1 MQGDDHAVDVLD
13 FAELSFWTLEPGREE
28 ANMEGQA
35 DSGEGEG
42 QYKWSNWEAIGQLR
56 SRWLLEGWTG

>member
-28 ANMEGQA
+28 ANMEGRPIQA
-35 DSGEGEG
+35 KEKVNISGQIE
-42 QYKWSNWEAIGQLR
+42 KR
-56 SRWLLEGWTG
+56 SVN

>member
-42 QYKWSNWEAIGQLR
+42 QYKWSNWEAIG
-56 SRWLLEGWTG
+56 